1 MMLLGLSGAGAGL
14 YNVIKN
20 PSEPSDAGEDNRPP
34 SRRKR
39 SRGDQKENEIPEKKL
54 PDSKKKGTPPPDWGG
69 RGEELPFQTPKPE
82 EGRLPRGDARP
93 LPEGLPSLEDW
104 TSEEEPQESST
115 RSKRRRN
122 RKIEEEPESLAEVPL
137 GDYGSGQNESP
148 SEEKRNSG
156 KPRGDSPEISFP
168 ADDIISKNSKYSFH
182 RRPLLN
188 AEALIEKNNFD
199 EAIEIFQ
206 RTGDRI
212 PDPEIKNKIQKNITD
227 IEEFV
232 EDLEAERA
240 QQESL
245 AAAEK
250 PKGKPITDFGSAQ
263 KIPSGETGYEDFVTA
278 MKQVAEVFADSIAKA
293 IQYAQSP
300 VPQSPNQQT
309 SDQPTGSFPFPNPKD
324 PIGQP
329 SRTIPELPPQGNVGA
344 DFLHPL
350 IYQFLKDSPPLPG
363 YAGMDT
369 KEEKQNYES
378 LIKSLNQGLMSP
390 PQSGMPMPFTGGGN
404 APGIVGPFY
413 LPNPDQLKTD
423 FTHLSGA
430 LNEAAEGAKN
440 LADITSSF
448 EKAKSEI
455 KDKEISDLDLPEDT
469 FFSDEW
475 QNFRGLP
482 LVDRRIGGE
491 RRKNADRREN
501 KAGRKDRRSG
511 VDRRKIDRFKE
522 REEYLK
528 NKALEKLEEAAKR
541 AQTLAPPS
549 LNDLLKPYF
558 PPVPE
563 RLNLPDGR
571 DLREREDKPREEI
584 PKPEEW
590 IEGDPDWFDKTTE
603 ALRKEVTLPDPVDPK
618 APTLDMPL
626 IGLPDP
632 IDPTKAKSETIIE
645 TDDPIQVE
653 LTARAQEESLKIGL
667 PDPEEAFRDRVVKK
681 EAEEEEP
688 EFDEEPP
695 EIELVDGELGE
706 ISEAKE
712 TPDEMANKIEEE
724 PEKIIHGVLELKP
737 PEADDAP
744 FLTLTYDF
752 GKIPHAFRLSKNYSI
767 MEYSYYKYKPM
778 LMKAQEFARRKML
791 KNALN
796 YYRVIKSQNIPPE
809 LRKMINRNIR
819 DITEFM
825 EKFLMAKGG

>member
-20 PSEPSDAGEDNRPP
+20 PSDGGGSEDDPRA
-34 SRRKR
+34 SSRKR
-39 SRGDQKENEIPEKKL
+39 RGRGGESTPSLPRKDQPKNKESGKL
-54 PDSKKKGTPPPDWGG
+54 SPPPEWGG
-69 RGEELPFQTPKPE
+69 RGEELPFNTPKPE
-82 EGRLPRGDARP
+82 SGRPRGDARP
-93 LPEGLPSLEDW
+93 LPEGFPNLEDW
-104 TSEEEPQESST
+104 TKDEENDESEKKPS
-115 RSKRRRN
+115 RRRN
-122 RKIEEEPESLAEVPL
+122 RRPESEPASLAEIPL
-137 GDYGSGQNESP
+137 GDYGEEEDGPSSSG
-148 SEEKRNSG
+148 SG
-156 KPRGDSPEISFP
+156 KPKRSKPDLSFS

-188 AEALIEKNNFD
+188 AEALLEKNNFE
-199 EAIEIFQ
+199 EAMEIFQ

-212 PDPEIKNKIQKNITD
+212 PDAEIKNKIQKNISD
-227 IEEFV
+227 IEDFIEDV
-232 EDLEAERA
+232 GEEDLPKRVSPKATEPSIPPNA
-240 QQESL
+240 SKL
-245 AAAEK
+245 AND
-250 PKGKPITDFGSAQ
+250 GDR
-263 KIPSGETGYEDFVTA
+263 GYEDFVTA
-278 MKQVAEVFADSIAKA
+278 MKQVADVFAESISKA
-293 IQYAQSP
+293 IQYAQAAGPAQTNPPSSP
-300 VPQSPNQQT
+300 STPLPNAVSETAPKLPKPENQT
-309 SDQPTGSFPFPNPKD
+309 
-324 PIGQP
+324 
-329 SRTIPELPPQGNVGA
+329 RTQETLPPPGSVGA
-344 DFLHPL
+344 DFLHPV
-350 IYQFLKDSPPLPG
+350 IYQFLKEAPPLPG
-363 YAGMDT
+363 YAGIDP

-378 LIKSLNQGLMSP
+378 LIKSLNQGLLSP
-390 PQSGMPMPFTGGGN
+390 PQPGLPVPNQGGN

-413 LPNPDQLKTD
+413 LPNPDQIQGDLSSLSDALHQATD
-423 FTHLSGA
+423 S
-430 LNEAAEGAKN
+430 AKS
-440 LADITSSF
+440 LADIASEL
-448 EKAKSEI
+448 EKAKGEI
-455 KDKEISDLDLPEDT
+455 KEKEISDLDLPEDT

-511 VDRRKIDRFKE
+511 KDRREVDRFKE
-522 REEYLK
+522 RENYLK
-528 NKALEKLEEAAKR
+528 DKALQKLEETAKR

-558 PPVPE
+558 PPMPE
-563 RLNLPDGR
+563 RLNLPEGR
-571 DLREREDKPREEI
+571 QEREKPEEE
-584 PKPEEW
+584 KPEEW
-590 IEGDPDWFDKTTE
+590 IEGDPEWFDKTTE
-603 ALRKEVTLPDPVDPK
+603 ALRKELSLPEPVDPH
-618 APTLDMPL
+618 APRMDMPL
-626 IGLPDP
+626 IGLPDA
-632 IDPTKAKSETIIE
+632 IDPARAKSETIIE

-653 LTARAQEESLKIGL
+653 LMGRAQEDSLKIGL

-681 EAEEEEP
+681 EEDLTELDEEP
-688 EFDEEPP
+688 DLDTEPP
-695 EIELVDGELGE
+695 EIEIVDGELGE
-706 ISEAKE
+706 ISEAKD
-712 TPDEMANKIEEE
+712 TPDEMAKKMEEE

>member
-1 MMLLGLSGAGAGL
+1 MITTLMMLLGLSGAGAGL

-20 PSEPSDAGEDNRPP
+20 PAPSDEEVNDGRPSARRRRNRDPQNSGTNDIRQEP
-34 SRRKR
+34 
-39 SRGDQKENEIPEKKL
+39 Q
-54 PDSKKKGTPPPDWGG
+54 KKGKTPPPEWGG
-69 RGEELPFQTPKPE
+69 RGEEVPFNTPKTDS
-82 EGRLPRGDARP
+82 GRMPRGDARP
-93 LPEGLPSLEDW
+93 LPEGFPSLEEW
-104 TSEEEPQESST
+104 VSGEEEPPKETKSS
-115 RSKRRRN
+115 RRKN
-122 RKIEEEPESLAEVPL
+122 RKREEESPSLSNVPL
-137 GDYGSGQNESP
+137 GDFGEDQKEIPSRDQESD
-148 SEEKRNSG
+148 K
-156 KPRGDSPEISFP
+156 KPRATSPDISYS

-188 AEALIEKNNFD
+188 AEALIDKNNLD

-212 PDPEIKNKIQKNITD
+212 PDPEIKNKIQKNISD
-227 IEEFV
+227 IEDFIVDRDSDEEAQNQKAKSDDRPGNKLEKDFPSPLGGEYDNFV
-232 EDLEAERA
+232 
-240 QQESL
+240 
-245 AAAEK
+245 
-250 PKGKPITDFGSAQ
+250 SAL
-263 KIPSGETGYEDFVTA
+263 
-278 MKQVAEVFADSIAKA
+278 KQVAEVFADSIANA
-293 IQYAQSP
+293 IQYASSKKP
-300 VPQSPNQQT
+300 DLDLPQNNQTEPSPNL
-309 SDQPTGSFPFPNPKD
+309 PLPNLQKQKD
-324 PIGQP
+324 
-329 SRTIPELPPQGNVGA
+329 LPPQGNVGA
-344 DFLHPL
+344 DFLHPV
-350 IYQFLKDSPPLPG
+350 IYQFLKNAPPLPG
-363 YAGMDT
+363 YAGLDS

-390 PQSGMPMPFTGGGN
+390 PETGVPSPGAGPGL
-404 APGIVGPFY
+404 PGIVGPFY
-413 LPNPDQLKTD
+413 LPNPEQLKTD
-423 FTHLSGA
+423 LSSFSDALHGA
-430 LNEAAEGAKN
+430 TDSAKS
-440 LADITSSF
+440 LADIAAEL
-448 EKAKSEI
+448 EKAKGDL
-455 KDKEISDLDLPEDT
+455 KNKEISDLDLPEDT

-491 RRKNADRREN
+491 RRKSPDRREN

-511 VDRRKIDRFKE
+511 VDRRKVDRFKE

-528 NKALEKLEEAAKR
+528 NKALEKLEEAAKH
-541 AQTLAPPS
+541 AQALAPAS

-563 RLNLPDGR
+563 KLNLPDGK
-571 DLREREDKPREEI
+571 DLQERLPQ
-584 PKPEEW
+584 KPEENW
-590 IEGDPDWFDKTTE
+590 YDKTTE
-603 ALRKEVTLPDPVDPK
+603 DLRNELTLPDPVDPHT
-618 APTLDMPL
+618 PIGDLPL
-626 IGLPDP
+626 IGLPDA
-632 IDPTKAKSETIIE
+632 IDPTRAKSETIIE

-653 LTARAQEESLKIGL
+653 LTARAQEEALKIGL
-667 PDPEEAFRDRVVKK
+667 PDPEEAYRDRVVKK
-681 EAEEEEP
+681 EDEEP
-688 EFDEEPP
+688 DFDAEPP
-695 EIELVDGELGE
+695 EIEIVDGELGE
-706 ISEAKE
+706 IAEAKDS
-712 TPDEMANKIEEE
+712 PDEMAKKMEEE